1 MGDILS
7 NFFSQATDSATDQT
21 LAYSAMSSAA
31 GGAGAYL
38 VATLQAS
45 TPELRAILEGFTQQ
59 KIAEHSS
66 ISAYMMNKGWMSPYS
81 DPVQQLET
89 TYKQASSVINQH

>member
-31 GGAGAYL
+31 GAQGLSGRQRKPA
-38 VATLQAS
+38 LQNY
-45 TPELRAILEGFTQQ
+45 EAILEGFNQQ

-66 ISAYMMNKGWMSPYS
+66 ISAYMMNKGWMSPILILYNS
-81 DPVQQLET
+81 WRPLISRP
-89 TYKQASSVINQH
+89 AR